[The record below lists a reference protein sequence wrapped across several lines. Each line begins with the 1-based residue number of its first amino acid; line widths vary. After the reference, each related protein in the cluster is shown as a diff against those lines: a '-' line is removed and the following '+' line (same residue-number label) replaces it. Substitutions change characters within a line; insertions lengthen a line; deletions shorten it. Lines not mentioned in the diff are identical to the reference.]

1 MRYNVSMN
9 RPLEPKMKTLTETS
23 LKIAARFADLRK
35 MDKTKLSGMVKAGR
49 RLVDLRGADK
59 ATLVGMV
66 LEAEFGRRACAA
78 YDAEMGA

>member
-1 MRYNVSMN
+1 
-9 RPLEPKMKTLTETS
+9 
-23 LKIAARFADLRK
+23 